1 PESWVRLS
9 RTPSTP
15 EPGYGFMNYYLN
27 TGKKRWPN
35 APESAFM
42 HLGNGTNAV
51 ICLPEQDIVIVAR
64 WIQGGAIDGLIQ
76 QVMGALR

>member
-1 PESWVRLS
+1 MGSFVADAEHSAARL
-9 RTPSTP
+9 R
-15 EPGYGFMNYYLN
+15 FMNYFLN

-35 APESAFM
+35 APESAFA

-64 WIQGGAIDGLIQ
+64 WIQGD
-76 QVMGALR
+76 ALDELMKRVGEAVR